1 MSISRPAAARRKHAR
16 LAAVAAFA
24 ALVGLCM
31 EPASAQRAAAA
42 APAAA
47 SSADPQ
53 AIAAAED
60 APRGTALP
68 DDALTRLLRDRGLIA
83 KDGGKDTPPTAEVAP
98 PKGLRERVSD
108 AASDLVITSMNFLG
122 VPYRRGGQSD
132 AGFDCSGFTRYIFEH
147 SVGLVLPRRAEEQA
161 RAPGLKTVARDE
173 LKPGDLVFFNT
184 LRRTFSHVGIYIGDN
199 KFIHSPRAGGEV
211 RMEDMRVS
219 YWTKRYNGAR
229 RALDGSSDSSRVAPA
244 ATVPAATAPPPS
256 ANTLV
261 PADPSG
267 F

>member
-1 MSISRPAAARRKHAR
+1 MPISRPAAERRKHAS
-16 LAAVAAFA
+16 LAALALAA
-24 ALVGLCM
+24 ALAGFHAQ
-31 EPASAQRAAAA
+31 PASAQRAAAA
-42 APAAA
+42 PAAA
-47 SSADPQ
+47 ASGASTDPQ
-53 AIAAAED
+53 AI
-60 APRGTALP
+60 P
-68 DDALTRLLRDRGLIA
+68 DDALTRLLKDRGLID
-83 KDGGKDTPPTAEVAP
+83 KDSRGPAANPADLPPTAEVAP
-98 PKGLRERVSD
+98 PKGLRERMSD

-161 RAPGLKTVARDE
+161 RAPGLKTVGRDE

-229 RALDGSSDSSRVAPA
+229 RALDGADGTRPAPP
-244 ATVPAATAPPPS
+244 TATAAPTGTPPA
-256 ANTLV
+256 ANTLA
-261 PADPSG
+261 PADTTG

>member
-53 AIAAAED
+53 AILAAED
-60 APRGTALP
+60 APRGTAVP
-68 DDALTRLLRDRGLIA
+68 DDALTRLLKDRGLIA
-83 KDGGKDTPPTAEVAP
+83 RDTPPAADTP
-98 PKGLRERVSD
+98 PQKGLRERVSD

-161 RAPGLKTVARDE
+161 RAPGLKTVDRNE

-229 RALDGSSDSSRVAPA
+229 RAFDGSADTGRPAPA
-244 ATVPAATAPPPS
+244 PAVPAATATPPT
-256 ANTLV
+256 ATMLA
-261 PADPSG
+261 PADTTG